1 MNLSVEQQPSG
12 VQQGG
17 ISFSPLA
24 LGEGIYATDNSL
36 ATVAMAEA
44 VQPNKSALAGN
55 ALVML
60 EARMS
65 GLLQTIAGLNAK
77 NAELRKMIADRDDY
91 IDLVEQENALLSRQV
106 DRFMTAQNQVIH
118 GLSGILGRFSV
129 EEESDHEEGSLLT
142 VADDRFAETVGHA

>member
-1 MNLSVEQQPSG
+1 MNLSAHQQPSG
-12 VQQGG
+12 VQQGAT
-17 ISFSPLA
+17 ILPLLA
-24 LGEGIYATDNSL
+24 LQEGMFATESMS
-36 ATVAMAEA
+36 ASVEMAQP
-44 VQPNKSALAGN
+44 VQTSRPALAGN

-65 GLLQTIAGLNAK
+65 GLMQTIAGLNAK

-118 GLSGILGRFSV
+118 GLSGLLGRV
-129 EEESDHEEGSLLT
+129 VAEESDDHADALVLLSQT
-142 VADDRFAETVGHA
+142 GYVETVGNA